1 MTLEQMDF
9 CFIPDEAWV
18 ELKTYYY
25 LSEDHNGIRLTCSE
39 THEERTVGKGTA
51 ITLHP
56 SSPRLRAERP
66 AYIKLC
72 KFVLDCASSLIA
84 HGKLEVSE
92 LVKRLSDDDYL
103 ANVKS
108 SDVENMLKCYVASK
122 QLIASE
128 SGRAN
133 QKRTFL
139 QLSQAGLEREKIRS
153 FAGSMASELESLSAR
168 IRLIIAHNPTVGT
181 YREDI
186 LRTVLEKHLPERYH
200 VATGFIFGCDR
211 QIDILIYDRIDYA
224 PLFRESDLVVVPK
237 SAVRAVIEVKTNLTT
252 QAFRDSLSLISEI
265 TILDSGYPP
274 IFKGIFAFESDAAE
288 DTLCEIVKEHHAEES
303 WDFEEEEEADADA
316 DADEDEDEDED
327 GPYPIG
333 RPFDHL
339 TCACINQKSF
349 LYTTYRKNDATR
361 FMPILVKT
369 HSNTGLPNQVA
380 LFMEHL
386 LCYLQFGG
394 AKPGTFHSLQNMLG
408 SDTRAN
414 TYCNLAQEDWGA
426 YFEGADLEEK
436 MQMEERITNIMHWLE
451 GGTST
456 LPTLTE

>member
-1 MTLEQMDF
+1 MTLEQMDI
-9 CFIPDEAWV
+9 CFIPDETWV

-25 LSEDHNGIRLTCSE
+25 LSEDRNNIRLTCSE
-39 THEERTVGKGTA
+39 THEDRTVSKGTA

-72 KFVLDCASSLIA
+72 RFVLDSASSLIA
-84 HGKLEVSE
+84 HGKLEVSD
-92 LVKRLSDDDYL
+92 LVKRLTEDDYL
-103 ANVKS
+103 ANVKPC
-108 SDVENMLKCYVASK
+108 DVENVLKCYVASK
-122 QLIASE
+122 QFIASE
-128 SGRAN
+128 SGRSN
-133 QKRTFL
+133 NKRTFL
-139 QLSQAGLEREKIRS
+139 QLSQDGLEREKIRT

-168 IRLIIAHNPTVGT
+168 IRLIIAHAPTVGT

-186 LRTVLEKHLPERYH
+186 LKTVLEKHLPERYH

-274 IFKGIFAFESDAAE
+274 MFKGIFAFESDAAE

-303 WDFEEEEEADADA
+303 WDFEDEEDADA
-316 DADEDEDEDED
+316 EAED

-349 LYTTYRKNDATR
+349 LYTTYRKNDSTR
-361 FMPILVKT
+361 FIPILVKT
-369 HSNTGLPNQVA
+369 HSNTGLHNQVA
-380 LFMEHL
+380 LFMEQL

-408 SDTRAN
+408 SDTRAYI
-414 TYCNLAQEDWGA
+414 YCDLAREDWGA
-426 YFEGADLEEK
+426 YFEGAEFEEK
-436 MQMEERITNIMHWLE
+436 DQMEEKITNIMHWLE
-451 GGTST
+451 GGAST
-456 LPTLTE
+456 LPPLTE